1 MDQSNASM
9 KLDDSQTGMIMDPYE
24 SQRTMKIAPTER
36 QLIQSETKELY
47 ELPVVESE
55 PAEEDNELV
64 LDANQDKILQHI
76 EKTRKDELDKE
87 DKTVKGRYII
97 DSR

>member
-1 MDQSNASM
+1 M
-9 KLDDSQTGMIMDPYE
+9 
-24 SQRTMKIAPTER
+24 
-36 QLIQSETKELY
+36 
-47 ELPVVESE
+47 VESE